1 MLLSQVFER
10 FATKTPFAV
19 MSRSLLER
27 TLTPEALDALFDKK
41 ADSQYTRELTFSSVV
56 DLMGLV
62 VTSAF
67 PSVRAA
73 FLDKSCDISVSL
85 TSLYNKLQGI
95 ETEVSAEL
103 VRHTAQQLQPLIQ
116 EIGGALPE
124 PVPGYEMHVLDG
136 NNIAAT
142 EHRLKETRAN
152 SAAPLPGKSLCVF
165 RPAHQLVTHI
175 VPCEDGHTQE
185 RALVDPILDL
195 VTTGSLWVADR
206 NFCFQRF
213 LLGIAKKLGFF
224 VIREH
229 ASLNYK
235 LSGKLRKRGQSET
248 GEIFQQAIVIE
259 DEEGVKYRFRRIVV
273 KLKKATEDGDWE
285 LAILTN
291 LPKSVSAVVVS
302 EAYRKRWTIEGGFQ
316 DLTTTLACEINTL
329 CYPRA
334 ALFVF
339 CVALMAYNLQSAIK
353 GVMRSEHGAEKV
365 ENDLSR
371 YFVAGEIGQVYRG
384 MMVAL
389 PPEEWV
395 LFRHMSLNDYIAFLK
410 RLARTVDFDR
420 YPKAHRGPKKA
431 KSKRHYDPEHPHVS
445 VAKLLFARKLKETG

>member
-1 MLLSQVFER
+1 MLLDQVFER
-10 FATKTPFAV
+10 FVNKTPFAV

-27 TLTPEALDALFDKK
+27 TLAPEAVDALFDNK

-73 FLDKSCDISVSL
+73 YLDKACDIAVSL

-95 ETEVSAEL
+95 EPDVSAEL
-103 VRHTAQQLQPLIQ
+103 VRHTAQQLLPLIQ
-116 EIGGALPE
+116 HIGGALPE
-124 PVPGYEMHVLDG
+124 PVAGYEMNVLDG
-136 NNIAAT
+136 NAIAAT
-142 EHRLKETRAN
+142 EHRLKETRTN

-165 RPAHQLVTHI
+165 RPACQLVTHV

-185 RALVDPILDL
+185 RALVDPILKL
-195 VTTGSLWVADR
+195 VTKDSLWVADR

-213 LLGIAKKLGFF
+213 LLGIAQQLGFF

-235 LSGKLRKRGQSET
+235 LSGKLRRRGQSET

-259 DEEGVKYRFRRIVV
+259 DEEGKKHRFRRIVV
-273 KLKKATEDGDWE
+273 KLKQATEDGDWE

-339 CVALMAYNLQSAIK
+339 CVALLAYNLQSAIK

-365 ENDLSR
+365 ENELSR

-395 LFRHMSLNDYIAFLK
+395 VVRDMSLNDYIAFLK
-410 RLARTVDFDR
+410 RLARGVDFER
-420 YPKAHRGPKKA
+420 YPKTRRGPKKA
-431 KSKRHYDPEHPHVS
+431 KPKRHYDPKHPHVS
-445 VAKLLFARKLKETG
+445 VAKLLFARNVKRTG